1 MDANALGISTAWN
14 AAGVLDGQR
23 IVDDVLRL
31 GLRRLEVGYT
41 VRVEAV
47 GGIEDAVR
55 SGQIEVTSIHNYAPL
70 YPDEKPCWCGGDK
83 LALSSTDE
91 TERSEAVRLTLVSL
105 DLARRLGARALILHT
120 GEVDGIGR
128 DYFDE
133 LAEIVK
139 SEGVESAKACSL
151 RQSVAA
157 ERDRRKGPHLEAVVR
172 SLKDL
177 LRRAEEWGIAIS
189 IENRY
194 FYHQIPLPGE
204 TLAMIE
210 DIGSPL
216 VRYWHD
222 IGHGHVL
229 DILGFAGHLASLD
242 LLSTYLL
249 GMHVHDSRFTRD
261 HIAPGRGEIALDGV
275 FARTPGSA
283 LRILELAPSVP
294 EDDVAAAIRQ
304 LARY

>member
-1 MDANALGISTAWN
+1 MDANALGISAAWN

-47 GGIEDAVR
+47 AGIEDAVR
-55 SGQIEVTSIHNYAPL
+55 SGQVEVTSIHNFAPL

-91 TERSEAVRLTLVSL
+91 VERSEAVRLTLVSL
-105 DLARRLGARALILHT
+105 DLARRLGAKALILHS
-120 GEVDGIGR
+120 GEVGGIGW
-128 DYFDE
+128 DYFEE
-133 LAEIVK
+133 LAGIVK
-139 SEGVESAKACSL
+139 SEGVESTKARNL
-151 RQSVAA
+151 RQCIEA

-172 SLKDL
+172 SLRDL
-177 LRRAEEWGIAIS
+177 LGQAEEWGIALC

-242 LLSTYLL
+242 LLSTHLV

-261 HIAPGRGEIALDGV
+261 HIAPGRGEIALDCV
-275 FARTPGSA
+275 FERTPRTA

-294 EDDVAAAIRQ
+294 EDDVAAAIR
-304 LARY
+304 LLTRD